1 MQMTFIILLILSLF
15 KSFPYSDTT
24 KSQQTLNPDLLAG
37 HTTYFSIGEGK
48 FSNAENFTKLIPT
61 VQFISL
67 GEIHNSRRLSEFT
80 GVLLKH
86 AYDHGFK
93 HLAVEAGPYS
103 AQKLMVLA
111 EQEPAAVT
119 EFYGRY
125 SSKLF
130 DIYPVPFFTG
140 QADLQFLKTAVNL
153 EYDLWGLDQEFSF
166 SDKYLINELARI
178 HPSLSE
184 KQKKLLN
191 KINRKLWWWY
201 RRDRLFSGFDLNCRI
216 REYRP
221 FVEYMDSFEPGNPKT
236 DQIIEAIKKSL
247 EIYCLAES
255 GEWSKSNRMR
265 IDYFKENF
273 DRNYEMALETDS
285 LPKVIVKMGSY
296 HSGRDKSPLGI
307 YDMGHHLQQL
317 ARQNGTKSLHLR
329 FLNRYFE
336 GGEDKMGAENYRLS
350 TNFMAVGQKDRWALI
365 DVRELRTQI
374 KSGRLK
380 ASEFET
386 REILN
391 YDFIIIMPQDRRAVK
406 HY

>member
-1 MQMTFIILLILSLF
+1 MPITIITLLILSLF
-15 KSFPYSDTT
+15 HGFSHPDTT
-24 KSQQTLNPDLLAG
+24 DSQQTLNTDLLAR
-37 HTTYFSIGEGK
+37 HTTYFSIKNGRL
-48 FSNAENFTKLIPT
+48 SNAEDLTELIPT
-61 VQFISL
+61 VQFIAL

-86 AYDHGFK
+86 AHDHGFN
-93 HLAVEAGPYS
+93 HLAVETGPYS
-103 AQKLMVLA
+103 AQKLMALA
-111 EQEPAAVT
+111 EQGPATVT
-119 EFYGRY
+119 EFYDRY

-130 DIYPVPFFTG
+130 DVYPIPFFTG
-140 QADLQFLKTAVNL
+140 QADLQFLQTALDL
-153 EYDLWGLDQEFSF
+153 EYELWGLDQEFSF
-166 SDKYLINELARI
+166 SDKYLVNELARV
-178 HPSLSE
+178 HPELTG
-184 KQKKLLN
+184 KQRKLAG

-201 RRDRLFSGFDLNCRI
+201 RRDRLFSGFDLNCQI
-216 REYRP
+216 RDYQHFAEY
-221 FVEYMDSFEPGNPKT
+221 VNSFDPGNPKT
-236 DQIIEAIKKSL
+236 DQIIEAMKKSL

-273 DRNYEMALETDS
+273 DRNYETALETDS

-296 HSGRDKSPLGI
+296 HSGRDKSPIGI
-307 YDMGHHLQQL
+307 YDMGHHLHQRT
-317 ARQNGTKSLHLR
+317 RQNGTESLHLR

-350 TNFMAVGQKDRWALI
+350 TNFMAVGTKDRWALI

-374 KSGRLK
+374 KSGSLK

-391 YDFIIIMPQDRRAVK
+391 YDFIIVIPEDRRAVK